1 MAEALSLRVY
11 VYLLG
16 DCAGTGKA
24 GRSPAVVL
32 DADFSAEEG
41 DGGDGDSMQ
50 SATHTVLTAGRASR
64 RAAAVAG
71 DYAAAMRADATLG
84 QSLQVPTFE
93 FKGHRCI
100 FAAAS
105 EFFRERLYRPTSLTS
120 SGRAEPRVTLS
131 PAVTVDAFAA
141 VRSYIY
147 TGQVVVTIDGD
158 TARHCDRVNR
168 IANGKACGMK
178 NVPKIDDQNSKIQI
192 AADTVGSKQPMT
204 RSRHQY
210 FQSWVLLARDRAGN
224 VHIKDVFA
232 TFSERND
239 SAASLRGFEKLCQ
252 EAGLTVY
259 RDATAQQ
266 LEIICDQGKEYL
278 GDFIKGMQRE

>member
-1 MAEALSLRVY
+1 LAEAPSLRVY
-11 VYLLG
+11 VCLLG

-147 TGQVVVTIDGD
+147 TGQVVVTIDD
-158 TARHCDRVNR
+158 AVEV
-168 IANGKACGMK
+168 IAASALFGLDDLLREVITYAIAALSMENLFMVREPTQPGATSQPTSQPASQAVRPPGKAR
-178 NVPKIDDQNSKIQI
+178 
-192 AADTVGSKQPMT
+192 
-204 RSRHQY
+204 RSRTT
-210 FQSWVLLARDRAGN
+210 V
-224 VHIKDVFA
+224 
-232 TFSERND
+232 
-239 SAASLRGFEKLCQ
+239 AAC
-252 EAGLTVY
+252 
-259 RDATAQQ
+259 
-266 LEIICDQGKEYL
+266 
-278 GDFIKGMQRE
+278 